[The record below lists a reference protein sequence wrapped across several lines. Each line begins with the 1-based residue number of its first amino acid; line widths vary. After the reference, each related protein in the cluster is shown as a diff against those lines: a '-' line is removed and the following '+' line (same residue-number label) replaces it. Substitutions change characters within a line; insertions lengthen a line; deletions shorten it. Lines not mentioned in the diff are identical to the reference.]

1 MMRALLTCQVSSE
14 VGVGHLSRLLALADA
29 LKEDNIVQ
37 PEFAIFG
44 SLVKKSQLEGYK
56 VHIFPIE
63 NDFTKII
70 GSLVKEKKYSTV
82 VFDLY
87 QKNNNDGVSSM
98 FKQLKSYGTTLISV
112 DSLIDFRNLLDLI
125 WIPSFNFNPRLY
137 GQDSD
142 KFKSGW
148 DSYLIKKRFNNKK
161 WAPGSKI
168 LVLTGGS
175 DTHKLSKILPGQLD
189 KSLENDTQVHWV
201 QGPFSDTPHL
211 PKSPRLS
218 WIIHKSPDSID
229 ELIVAS
235 HYVLT
240 IFGVSF
246 FEVLQYGIPTVVFS
260 PYGDKDEKDLD
271 AISKQN
277 IAMVSNSP
285 KECHEKL
292 IAIMKNSKLAKMYS
306 ENALDKM
313 TVNGAKNLS
322 NTIYTMMGI
331 K

>member
-1 MMRALLTCQVSSE
+1 M
-14 VGVGHLSRLLALADA
+14 
-29 LKEDNIVQ
+29 
-37 PEFAIFG
+37 
-44 SLVKKSQLEGYK
+44 
-56 VHIFPIE
+56 
-63 NDFTKII
+63 
-70 GSLVKEKKYSTV
+70 
-82 VFDLY
+82 
-87 QKNNNDGVSSM
+87 
-98 FKQLKSYGTTLISV
+98 
-112 DSLIDFRNLLDLI
+112 
-125 WIPSFNFNPRLY
+125 
-137 GQDSD
+137 
-142 KFKSGW
+142 
-148 DSYLIKKRFNNKK
+148 
-161 WAPGSKI
+161 
-168 LVLTGGS
+168 
-175 DTHKLSKILPGQLD
+175 
-189 KSLENDTQVHWV
+189 
-201 QGPFSDTPHL
+201 
-211 PKSPRLS
+211 
-218 WIIHKSPDSID
+218 HKSPDSID